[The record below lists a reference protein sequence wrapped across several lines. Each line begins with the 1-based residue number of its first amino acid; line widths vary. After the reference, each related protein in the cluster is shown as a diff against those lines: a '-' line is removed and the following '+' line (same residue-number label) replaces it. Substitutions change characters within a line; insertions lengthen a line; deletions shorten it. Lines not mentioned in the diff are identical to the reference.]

1 MKRLLRKR
9 GVQAGL
15 GWVLWLNLALAR
27 RTTRWRH
34 EGLDRIAPA
43 LISGQPAIGLF
54 WHGRI
59 PICLGL
65 AQIWWKREGLRCLI
79 SPSGDGEFVAQ
90 ALARARFPAIRASS
104 ARKGDA
110 AKARAIVGAF
120 RDAVTWVKSGGV
132 LIVTPDGPRGPGEV
146 IALGAL
152 QIARRTGAPIYLM
165 GVSVS
170 SAITLNTWDK
180 LTFAWPFGRG
190 ATVWDGPFHV
200 PADADEAALKAL
212 SESLSRRLSAVTR
225 RADVLCGAAAR
236 PEVHGEERD
245 YGRSEGLPG

>member
-1 MKRLLRKR
+1 VKKLLRKP
-9 GVQAGL
+9 GVQAFL
-15 GWVLWLNLALAR
+15 GWVLWLNLALVR

-34 EGLDRIAPA
+34 EGLDRIAPV
-43 LISGQPAIGLF
+43 LETGQPAIGLF

-59 PICLGL
+59 PLCLGL
-65 AQIWWKREGLRCLI
+65 AQVWWKREGLRCLI

-110 AKARAIVGAF
+110 AKARAIVAAF
-120 RDAVTWVKSGGV
+120 REAVAWVKSGGV

-146 IALGAL
+146 IALGSL

-170 SAITLNTWDK
+170 PAVRLNTWDG
-180 LTFAWPFGRG
+180 LTFGRPFGRG

-200 PADADEAALKAL
+200 PADADDAALQAL

-225 RADVLCGAAAR
+225 RADLLCGAAAR
-236 PEVHGEERD
+236 PETQGEEHD
-245 YGRSEGLPG
+245 YRGREGLPG